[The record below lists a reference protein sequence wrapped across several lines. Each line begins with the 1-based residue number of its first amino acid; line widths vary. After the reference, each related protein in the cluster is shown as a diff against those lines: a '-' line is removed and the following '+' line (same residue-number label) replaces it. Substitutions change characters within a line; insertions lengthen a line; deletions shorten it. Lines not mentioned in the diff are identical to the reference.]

1 MRGCI
6 LYCVSSNKGSM
17 PAQEDTLH
25 LAQHVETVDN
35 VSMHQHKE
43 CLHQPVLP
51 DRIVVNGH

>member
-1 MRGCI
+1 
-6 LYCVSSNKGSM
+6 M